1 MTTTEP
7 AAPSGA
13 AGFVVPG
20 QPASGQPASGQVGAG
35 PAGSLSNA
43 AGRSAAVSVR
53 RIFSTRAGGVS
64 PQPWDSLNLG
74 GGVGDDPDRVRTNR
88 SRFAASAGLTADRV
102 VWMRQVHGT
111 TVLRVD
117 GPESLRNNDSP
128 VGDTAAEIAEAD
140 GVLTT
145 TPGVGLA
152 VLVADCIPILAADP
166 VAGVI
171 AAVHA
176 GRRGAAGG
184 IALRALDA
192 MVLAGATPER
202 IDVWLG
208 PAICGDC
215 YEVPTDLRDEVEADL
230 PGSAATTGW
239 GSPGLDLRAGVARQ
253 LSAAGVGAVRVDSR
267 CTRMDFELFSHRRG
281 APTGR
286 LAGLIW
292 MPHRP

>member
-1 MTTTEP
+1 MTTEP

-13 AGFVVPG
+13 AGSVV
-20 QPASGQPASGQVGAG
+20 SGSFLIDG
-35 PAGSLSNA
+35 A
-43 AGRSAAVSVR
+43 AGGPVR
-53 RIFSTRAGGVS
+53 RMFSTRAGGVS
-64 PQPWDSLNLG
+64 PPPWDSLNLG
-74 GGVGDDPDRVRTNR
+74 GLVGDDPTRVRANR
-88 SRFAASAGLTADRV
+88 GRFAASAGLAADRV

-111 TVLRVD
+111 TVTRVD
-117 GPESLRNNDSP
+117 KPDLLGGNDFA
-128 VGDTAAEIAEAD
+128 GAAEPLTDIGETD

-145 TPGVGLA
+145 TPGLGLA

-184 IALRALDA
+184 IALRAVDA
-192 MVLAGATPER
+192 MVQAGAAVEN
-202 IDVWLG
+202 IDIWLG
-208 PAICGDC
+208 PAICGGC
-215 YEVPTDLRDEVEADL
+215 YEVPARLRDEVEADL
-230 PGSAATTGW
+230 PGSASTTDR

-253 LSAAGVGAVRVDSR
+253 LTAAGVAAVRIDPR
-267 CTRMDFELFSHRRG
+267 CTHTDPEFFSHRRG

-292 MPHRP
+292 MPSRS